1 MRALI
6 VLPPATL
13 RGHRVTPT
21 HHPIVAASLAA
32 AAEKAGAE
40 VEVID
45 AALDG
50 LSPAEVG
57 RRAASTDADVVG
69 IVPYEYRREL
79 PLDTSLATA
88 AEVRRYHRTARI
100 GFLNGTELEQRTAV
114 GRAVEE
120 GVVDFAAVG
129 DCEGSFAALLRQGA
143 ETPPPAGVLLRN
155 ECGEIEDGGD
165 RVAEDL
171 DQFPFPAWHYFDHQ
185 RYVVSPHR
193 YKRLPVLPVMAS
205 RACPYH
211 CDFCP
216 QAMFNT
222 KQKHRVRSPDNVA
235 GEILM
240 LHERYGAR
248 HVEFYDASFGT
259 KRDIAAAT
267 CQNLID
273 AGRPVLWS
281 CYTRADLLDAQLLPL
296 MAESGCRTI
305 LLGVESGAQ
314 AVVDATG
321 KGLSLDAVRDGVDM
335 CRRVGIDTIVSFIIG
350 LPGETPETIEQ
361 TIRFATALEPTY
373 AQFHVCRTYFD
384 LPRWK
389 KAGRIETAWEIGS
402 ESFKGHA
409 YVPEAFSSSRELK
422 AWQRTAYRRFYL
434 RPEYLMRLARDL
446 GNLADLRRVGAGGVM
461 LMRQLLSNRTSLTV
475 GS

>member
-1 MRALI
+1 
-6 VLPPATL
+6 
-13 RGHRVTPT
+13 
-21 HHPIVAASLAA
+21 
-32 AAEKAGAE
+32 
-40 VEVID
+40 
-45 AALDG
+45 
-50 LSPAEVG
+50 
-57 RRAASTDADVVG
+57 
-69 IVPYEYRREL
+69 
-79 PLDTSLATA
+79 
-88 AEVRRYHRTARI
+88 
-100 GFLNGTELEQRTAV
+100 
-114 GRAVEE
+114 
-120 GVVDFAAVG
+120 
-129 DCEGSFAALLRQGA
+129 
-143 ETPPPAGVLLRN
+143 
-155 ECGEIEDGGD
+155 
-165 RVAEDL
+165 
-171 DQFPFPAWHYFDHQ
+171 
-185 RYVVSPHR
+185 
-193 YKRLPVLPVMAS
+193 
-205 RACPYH
+205 
-211 CDFCP
+211 
-216 QAMFNT
+216 
-222 KQKHRVRSPDNVA
+222 
-235 GEILM
+235 
-240 LHERYGAR
+240 
-248 HVEFYDASFGT
+248 
-259 KRDIAAAT
+259 
-267 CQNLID
+267 
-273 AGRPVLWS
+273 
-281 CYTRADLLDAQLLPL
+281 
-296 MAESGCRTI
+296 
-305 LLGVESGAQ
+305 LGVESGAQ